1 VANYPSA
8 KKRIRQTERR
18 TARNKHVRSTVRTYI
33 KRVRQ
38 AIDDGKAAEA
48 QAALLVAE
56 SEIQRAVA
64 KGVYHRETG
73 SRYISRLATQV
84 AALGA

>member
-1 VANYPSA
+1 MANYPSA

-38 AIDDGKAAEA
+38 AIDDGKATEA

-56 SEIQRAVA
+56 SQIQRAVS
-64 KGVYHRETG
+64 KGVYHQATG
-73 SRYISRLATQV
+73 SRYISRLASQV